1 MQDLQEELAAIKA
14 SLTREQTAR
23 QKLEETLAR
32 LGP

>member
-14 SLTREQTAR
+14 ALARERAAR
-23 QKLEETLAR
+23 QKLEEALAK